1 MGARDPP
8 DASRKPASS
17 ADAVPLASPSST
29 PTPSHYALLQVPET
43 ASRQELRQAFRAL
56 SKRYHPDTTA
66 LPAGQAAAAFQQ
78 LQQAYAV
85 LSDPVL
91 RQRYDAQLHP
101 APPPQAPAAPP
112 PPLAAPQPA
121 SVRRDLS
128 GGEWLALLLLGFA
141 LVVSLVVGVGVA
153 WMRGAELVQWPS
165 WWSEAAGPAMTQTL
179 P

>member
-1 MGARDPP
+1 MPEA
-8 DASRKPASS
+8 ASA
-17 ADAVPLASPSST
+17 
-29 PTPSHYALLQVPET
+29 Q
-43 ASRQELRQAFRAL
+43 QLRQSFRAL

-66 LPAGQAAAAFQQ
+66 LPAGEAATAFQQ

-101 APPPQAPAAPP
+101 APEPRPPSPARPMVGAPR
-112 PPLAAPQPA
+112 PA

-141 LVVSLVVGVGVA
+141 LVVSLVLGVGVA

-165 WWSEAAGPAMTQTL
+165 WWSEVQAAGSVTGLAS
-179 P
+179 

>member
-1 MGARDPP
+1 
-8 DASRKPASS
+8 
-17 ADAVPLASPSST
+17 
-29 PTPSHYALLQVPET
+29 LLQVPET
-43 ASRQELRQAFRAL
+43 ASRQELRQAFRGL

-66 LPAGQAAAAFQQ
+66 LPADEAAAGFQR

-101 APPPQAPAAPP
+101 SPVPLRPSP
-112 PPLAAPQPA
+112 PPLAGDVTRPT

-141 LVVSLVVGVGVA
+141 LVLSLVLGVGVA

-165 WWSEAAGPAMTQTL
+165 WWTQVQAAHATGAMTGL
-179 P
+179 AP

>member
-1 MGARDPP
+1 M
-8 DASRKPASS
+8 
-17 ADAVPLASPSST
+17 
-29 PTPSHYALLQVPET
+29 PET
-43 ASRQELRQAFRAL
+43 ASRQELRQAFRGL

-66 LPAGQAAAAFQQ
+66 LPAAEAAAAFQR

-101 APPPQAPAAPP
+101 SPAPVPPSPP
-112 PPLAAPQPA
+112 PPGAAPRPA

-141 LVVSLVVGVGVA
+141 LVLSLVLGVGVA
-153 WMRGAELVQWPS
+153 WMRGVELVQWPS
-165 WWSEAAGPAMTQTL
+165 WWTQVPSASAICTDSMTGL
-179 P
+179 AP

>member
-1 MGARDPP
+1 M
-8 DASRKPASS
+8 
-17 ADAVPLASPSST
+17 
-29 PTPSHYALLQVPET
+29 PET
-43 ASRQELRQAFRAL
+43 ASRQELRQAFRGL

-66 LPAGQAAAAFQQ
+66 LPADEAAAGFLR

-101 APPPQAPAAPP
+101 SPAPLPPSPPPRAGDVTRPT
-112 PPLAAPQPA
+112 

-141 LVVSLVVGVGVA
+141 LVSSLGFEGGWVGWAIAGVA
-153 WMRGAELVQWPS
+153 LTVFCTAAAILEWCVRGRGLL
-165 WWSEAAGPAMTQTL
+165 GRTRCG
-179 P
+179 

>member
-1 MGARDPP
+1 M
-8 DASRKPASS
+8 
-17 ADAVPLASPSST
+17 ASPSPSS
-29 PTPSHYALLQVPET
+29 PPSSRPSHYELLQVPET
-43 ASRQELRQAFRAL
+43 ASLQELRQAFRGL
-56 SKRYHPDTTA
+56 SKLYHPDTTA
-66 LPAGQAAAAFQQ
+66 LPAGEAATAFQR

-101 APPPQAPAAPP
+101 APAPSPPSPSLPP
-112 PPLAAPQPA
+112 MAFSRPT

-141 LVVSLVVGVGVA
+141 LMLSLVLGVGVA

-165 WWSEAAGPAMTQTL
+165 WWTQMPVANATAVAMTGL
-179 P
+179 GP

>member
-1 MGARDPP
+1 M
-8 DASRKPASS
+8 ASS
-17 ADAVPLASPSST
+17 SSSSPPSSR
-29 PTPSHYALLQVPET
+29 PSHYELLQVPET
-43 ASRQELRQAFRAL
+43 ASHQQLRQAFRGL

-66 LPAGQAAAAFQQ
+66 LPAGEAAAAFQR

-101 APPPQAPAAPP
+101 TTAPVPLSPSPPAAVPR
-112 PPLAAPQPA
+112 PA
-121 SVRRDLS
+121 QVRRDLS

-141 LVVSLVVGVGVA
+141 LVLSLVLGVGVA

-165 WWSEAAGPAMTQTL
+165 WWTQVSAASDNTTANAAGTVTGLAP
-179 P
+179 